1 MSNHTLFTL
10 WGGLF
15 IFCAGLGFAQP
26 VTGVLKAAF
35 LILSLIFFLPPA
47 MILRSGEEQ
56 SRKLIRNLSALS
68 LGLTA
73 ALLILSFFTALQSE
87 GLGLFLHSVL
97 TIVSAPMVCSGYWAV
112 SLFLWACLLVASFKN
127 RHGK

>member
-15 IFCAGLGFAQP
+15 ILCGGLGFAQP
-26 VTGVLKAAF
+26 VTGVLKGAF
-35 LILSLIFFLPPA
+35 LILSLLFFLPPA
-47 MILRSGEEQ
+47 LILRSGGDR
-56 SRKLIRNLSALS
+56 SRKLVRNLSALS

-73 ALLILSFFTALQSE
+73 ALLVISFFTALKSE

-112 SLFLWACLLVASFKN
+112 SLFLWACLLTASLK
-127 RHGK
+127 KS